1 MSSPKQIVPGV
12 QTPSTA
18 APKRWR
24 PDPFDLPQD
33 IDKAALDLAI
43 KTAYDS
49 IYGLEAS
56 SPQLPDALV
65 GSSQSAGALAV
76 TGSAKSV
83 ATGLKT
89 VSNVVVSI
97 DNGSV
102 ATNLWV
108 TAAPSATVMGTID
121 IFVWKPT
128 ASNNNTP
135 IAATSAVSIRWHAWG
150 TN

>member
-1 MSSPKQIVPGV
+1 MSNPNQIVPNV
-12 QTPSTA
+12 QTPATTA
-18 APKRWR
+18 IRRWR
-24 PDPFDLPQD
+24 PDPFDTPQD
-33 IDKAALDLAI
+33 LDRAALDLAI

-49 IYGLEAS
+49 IYGLENS
-56 SPQLPDALV
+56 SPQLPDALI

-97 DNGSV
+97 DNGAV

-108 TAAPSATVMGTID
+108 TATPSATVMGAID

-135 IAATSAVSIRWHAWG
+135 IAATSAVNIRWHAWG